1 MKAVPAL
8 KAAIASALALVV
20 FSGCSED
27 RSDAQADFEVSVELT
42 SLQTDARRFDRDG
55 QATTG
60 ALVLEGDGT
69 GPDGGVGV
77 VIWGLFSYR
86 NDVGEFASSVEFDF
100 GDGNT
105 LYAHGSDGRTTRSDT
120 GVHVQATF
128 TIVGGTGKFEG
139 RRGEVVYSADRA
151 TTVGSPLMA
160 TFQGRFDNAAN

>member
-8 KAAIASALALVV
+8 KAAIAGALALVV

-42 SLQTDARRFDRDG
+42 SRQTDARRFDRDG

-69 GPDGGVGV
+69 SPDGGVGV
-77 VIWGLFSYR
+77 VIWGLFNYR

-128 TIVGGTGKFEG
+128 TIIGGTGKFEG

>member
-1 MKAVPAL
+1 MKAVPTVRA
-8 KAAIASALALVV
+8 ALAGVIALVAL
-20 FSGCSED
+20 SGCSQD
-27 RSDAQADFEVSVELT
+27 SSDTQADFEVTVELT
-42 SLQTDARRFDRDG
+42 SRQTDARRFDRDG

-60 ALVLEGDGT
+60 ALLLEGDGT
-69 GPDGGVGV
+69 SPDGDVGV
-77 VIWGLFSYR
+77 VIWGLFNYR

-139 RRGEVVYSADRA
+139 RRGQVVYSADRA

-160 TFQGRFDNAAN
+160 TFQGRFEDVAD

>member
-8 KAAIASALALVV
+8 KAAIAGALALVV

-42 SLQTDARRFDRDG
+42 SRQTDARRFDRDG

-69 GPDGGVGV
+69 SPDGGVGV
-77 VIWGLFSYR
+77 VIWGLFNYR

-128 TIVGGTGKFEG
+128 TIIGGTGKFEG

-160 TFQGRFDNAAN
+160 TFQGRFEDVAD